1 MEASYST
8 SVAQCFGGEGQDTE
22 NKYHWDMWLC
32 LRCMNHIG
40 LSTDKCDMSF
50 LGPPI
55 SVSHLQHEG
64 TVPSG
69 PYVSRTSQV

>member
-8 SVAQCFGGEGQDTE
+8 TIAQCFDGEGQDTE
-22 NKYHWDMWLC
+22 NKYHWDMLLC
-32 LRCMNHIG
+32 LWWMNHIG
-40 LSTDKCDMSF
+40 LATDKCDMSF

-55 SVSHLQHEG
+55 SVSHLQPEG

-69 PYVSRTSQV
+69 PYASCTFQD